1 MLALVVATGGTSY
14 AAIALPK
21 NSVASK
27 QIVNNSIKS
36 KDVKDGALTA
46 ADFAAG
52 SLPAGPAG
60 PAGPQGPQGPKG
72 ETGATGPIGGT
83 GPMGPTGASGV
94 VSAGFANGFVTN
106 PTATLAFLAA
116 PVTAT
121 VGAGQR
127 AFISSNAAMGA
138 GAAAAG
144 SLDLYICYRLAGSM
158 AAPTTIG
165 GGLFGL
171 SSPPSSRLTYSLSAM
186 TPVGVAAGS
195 YDLGLCGQTTPAQV
209 PNWNNNEFS
218 YTSTVVFRT

>member
-36 KDVKDGALTA
+36 KDVKDGGLTA

-60 PAGPQGPQGPKG
+60 PQGLQGPP
-72 ETGATGPIGGT
+72 GPIGGT
-83 GPMGPTGASGV
+83 GPIGPTGASGV
-94 VSAGFANGFVTN
+94 VSASFAQGYVTN
-106 PTATLAFLAA
+106 PTATLAFLAP

-121 VGAGQR
+121 IGAGQR

-144 SLDLYICYRLAGSM
+144 NLDLYICYRLAGSM

-165 GGLFGL
+165 GGLFDL
-171 SSPPSSRLTYSLSAM
+171 SSPPSSRLTYSLSAI

-209 PNWNNNEFS
+209 PNWINNEFS